1 MTLINQFLLIN
12 SIICFIYLLPQASH
26 PKITHSAWGGHGTS
40 MGSAGSQ
47 PAQPPHQ
54 QLCLPPLPPSQPHL
68 IPPAK
73 EQSPVT
79 TCFTKASL
87 NPRQH
92 KVRLRG
98 KLLAPPAATPGFRLT
113 SGCWRC
119 QALGRLPLLL
129 GAWRGWET
137 LRRGCP
143 SLRSRNLVSRFS
155 YLKNKLPTPLTKLC
169 LAIPLA
175 HYKEKS
181 WFALLDL
188 LNLGSSLHQFA
199 EQGCLVL
206 KHQWFMVSHVLMGYI
221 IHLVLVFMNISSW
234 DRSACWGVGWRSAV
248 C

>member
-1 MTLINQFLLIN
+1 MALPWARLGANRPSHHTSSSVFLLFLLLSPISHHPPRSKVLWPCAPPKQAWTLP
-12 SIICFIYLLPQASH
+12 SI
-26 PKITHSAWGGHGTS
+26 
-40 MGSAGSQ
+40 
-47 PAQPPHQ
+47 
-54 QLCLPPLPPSQPHL
+54 
-68 IPPAK
+68 
-73 EQSPVT
+73 
-79 TCFTKASL
+79 
-87 NPRQH
+87 

-113 SGCWRC
+113 RGCWRC
-119 QALGRLPLLL
+119 QALGTLPLLL
-129 GAWRGWET
+129 GARRGWET

-188 LNLGSSLHQFA
+188 LNLGSGLHQFA

-221 IHLVLVFMNISSW
+221 IHLVLVRMNISSW
-234 DRSACWGVGWRSAV
+234 DRSACWGVGWRSAL

>member
-1 MTLINQFLLIN
+1 MALPWARLGAVRPSHPTSSSVFLLFLLLSPISYYPPRSKVLWPCASPKQAWTLP
-12 SIICFIYLLPQASH
+12 SI
-26 PKITHSAWGGHGTS
+26 
-40 MGSAGSQ
+40 
-47 PAQPPHQ
+47 
-54 QLCLPPLPPSQPHL
+54 
-68 IPPAK
+68 
-73 EQSPVT
+73 
-79 TCFTKASL
+79 
-87 NPRQH
+87 

-98 KLLAPPAATPGFRLT
+98 KLLASPAATPGFRLT

-119 QALGRLPLLL
+119 QALGTVPLLL
-129 GAWRGWET
+129 GTWRGWET
-137 LRRGCP
+137 LHRGCP
-143 SLRSRNLVSRFS
+143 SLRSGNLVNRFS

-221 IHLVLVFMNISSW
+221 IHLVLVHMNISSR
-234 DRSACWGVGWRSAV
+234 DRSACWGVGWHSAV